1 MASATAAS
9 ESHLPGVI
17 ALELSSDNAPP
28 RAAIDTD
35 SAARLLEHLA
45 RDLALLVPGL
55 EKLDLTLAGAHFD
68 VAEALRPGWPL
79 HRRLDELRARAPGQ
93 ATRKDAQLI
102 AFGADGNGAIPQPLQ
117 CDPVL
122 AGASLRVLP
131 FLISGEEGAIAAVG
145 DILENELLDR
155 GMASA
160 ATALLAQ
167 DAFATRIEHM
177 RYLTLHDLLA
187 MTSMQYGHMGLD
199 PLWPILE
206 TALLAP
212 GEDAEIDAPPEP
224 LLRLRGGEVS
234 ITLFPLQEWGRRYAT
249 DNDDPER
256 LQRQMSRFEARQ
268 RQLAAVLEAHG
279 IPVVYDY
286 LTGATLGA

>member
-1 MASATAAS
+1 MTSS

-17 ALELSSDNAPP
+17 ALELSADGPAPHP
-28 RAAIDTD
+28 ALD
-35 SAARLLEHLA
+35 SATAAALLDHLA
-45 RDLALLVPGL
+45 RDLAVLVPGL
-55 EKLDLTLAGAHFD
+55 EQLDLTLAGAHYD

-93 ATRKDAQLI
+93 ATRHEARLI
-102 AFGADGNGAIPQPLQ
+102 AFGADANGDIPQPLQ
-117 CDPVL
+117 SEPGL

-131 FLISGEEGAIAAVG
+131 FLISGDEAAIAAVG
-145 DILENELLDR
+145 NILERELLDR
-155 GMASA
+155 GMANA

-206 TALLAP
+206 TALLSP
-212 GEDAEIDAPPEP
+212 DEDAELDAPPEP
-224 LLRLRGGEVS
+224 QLQLHGGEVA
-234 ITLFPLQEWGRRYAT
+234 ITLFPPQDWVRHYGG
-249 DNDDPER
+249 DDGDAER
-256 LQRQMSRFEARQ
+256 LQRRMSQFEARQ
-268 RQLAAVLEAHG
+268 RQFAAVLEAHG
-279 IPVVYDY
+279 IPVVYEC
-286 LTGATLGA
+286 LPPPKLNA